1 MKVSKY
7 SWKDVDEMD
16 PRFLAVQED
25 EDLFACEEYRDGKH
39 LIRIV
44 KTKTCPRKMTKNDP
58 VNLLSEQFSHLKA
71 DDQASEI
78 LYRRANLEHLVDNL
92 SPWELVA
99 LRTMVNARTPQMSSM
114 SDLPSELVSMV
125 AEYLTTK
132 DALACAAVSKGW
144 RTVWTEPSVAKHLV
158 TTHFPELSALV
169 SLPSSHPH
177 ASDSPWETF
186 VTAAGKTIP
195 RIDGKFISTVA
206 VSEMLYDILQTKT
219 FEMDE
224 KTVAYVEG
232 AIERGARPSEH
243 TERHFAYSNGRL
255 AWHVDPYA
263 IFIDDLRNT
272 TRSLVALPDLVEK
285 GERDFVIWTMTENII
300 IFVDRATDRT
310 MIVYHMDKKEFRRVT
325 LPNRVKRITAH
336 AEAAVLE
343 FSIINPI
350 YAVPHVFRWGTG
362 LAKLQLPPFTRDAED
377 YEDLDLDRPE
387 GFVFHPTE
395 SNVIYYFAH
404 GEEDQG
410 FVDSELELAITV
422 YKFVDL
428 KYTKSFRHSFHL
440 PVCVSSPDSAFVYV
454 RYGEPITSHGLYGLV
469 QAIPNEMATPDLPV
483 FRYNFDTLTETFSET
498 VEEYELGMRRP
509 VWGSPDGSP
518 ETSGGRRWNGQTYY
532 LQKWRPHEDGPSI
545 YQFAEWAGKVWGYS
559 AVCVADESSTL
570 VLGPLHE
577 KVFYDGLGIEEIAI
591 DDEFVVGMSPMGY
604 MVWNFGVRSA
614 DREPWQPND
623 DSSLMLTR
631 YTDADRQCPIKGC
644 KGPGS
649 AKACYICGVLA
660 REMDQISGVYA
671 AMSSAFQHAWLP
683 TGGNSDYD
691 NEDDEDDDDD
701 FDDDLMYGDD
711 FD

>member
-1 MKVSKY
+1 
-7 SWKDVDEMD
+7 
-16 PRFLAVQED
+16 
-25 EDLFACEEYRDGKH
+25 
-39 LIRIV
+39 
-44 KTKTCPRKMTKNDP
+44 MTKNDP

-158 TTHFPELSALV
+158 TTHFPELSALL

-232 AIERGARPSEH
+232 AIERGSRPSEH
-243 TERHFAYSNGRL
+243 TERHFAYSSGRL

-272 TRSLVALPDLVEK
+272 TRSLVTLPDLVEK

-336 AEAAVLE
+336 AEVAVLE

-404 GEEDQG
+404 GEEDPFLEA

-454 RYGEPITSHGLYGLV
+454 RYSEPITSHGLYGLV
-469 QAIPNEMATPDLPV
+469 QAILNEMATPDLPV

-532 LQKWRPHEDGPSI
+532 LQKWRPHEDGPRI
-545 YQFAEWAGKVWGYS
+545 YQFTEWAGKVWGYS

-604 MVWNFGVRSA
+604 MVWNFGVRGA
-614 DREPWQPND
+614 DREPWQLKD
-623 DSSLMLTR
+623 DSSPMLTR

-649 AKACYICGVLA
+649 AKACYICGILA

-671 AMSSAFQHAWLP
+671 AMQSAFHTAWP
-683 TGGNSDYD
+683 PAGGNSDYD
-691 NEDDEDDDDD
+691 DEDDEDDDDD